1 MKVFSFEFGSI
12 ILGLFLIALIYFQF
26 KKIEEHE
33 ETIFLQNDAI
43 QKQQFLIDYYKYQLE
58 YSNFRGN

>member
-43 QKQQFLIDYYKYQLE
+43 QKQQFLIDYYKYQLG